1 MQIVFATLPNGH
13 GEKLSSSFLSEHCLS
28 RRASEFSCF
37 QSSKYVEIRSENCFR
52 FLGMEMEDEKVSNRS
67 NARAF
72 TTLRPRSL
80 LTPPKSRHPPL
91 PQTPRSFSQPV
102 TAISERWGSAALI

>member
-28 RRASEFSCF
+28 PELRSLAVSR
-37 QSSKYVEIRSENCFR
+37 SSKYLELFQL
-52 FLGMEMEDEKVSNRS
+52 LGMEMEDEKVSNRS

-80 LTPPKSRHPPL
+80 LTPPKIRHLPL